1 MKKLFL
7 TLAVVIAFAGV
18 ISCACNNTA
27 EEAAEE
33 ATEEATECCCGDET
47 ECECGEA
54 CEAPAEAE

>member
-33 ATEEATECCCGDET
+33 ATECCDETECCGDE
-47 ECECGEA
+47 ECA
-54 CEAPAEAE
+54 CEDAEGETAEAE